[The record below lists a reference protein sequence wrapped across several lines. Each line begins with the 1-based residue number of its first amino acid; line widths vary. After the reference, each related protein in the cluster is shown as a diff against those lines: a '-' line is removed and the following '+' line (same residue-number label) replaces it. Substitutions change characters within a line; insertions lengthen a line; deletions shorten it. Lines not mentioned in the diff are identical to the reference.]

1 MKTTIDPH
9 APTDIARAAKVL
21 AERYSAAPPRE
32 TEAAI
37 AVLALWAL
45 DAVETGRMDRDQAN
59 AVFTMLEICIGD
71 QRGGPDLS
79 EDVHQLVLEGEHFH
93 DFGEEWGPD
102 PRYFRK
108 LALKVLKRA

>member
-45 DAVETGRMDRDQAN
+45 DAVETGRMDRHQAN
-59 AVFTMLEICIGD
+59 AVFTMLRSALVTSAVARTCPRTSISWCSKASISMILA
-71 QRGGPDLS
+71 RSGGLTPVTFAS
-79 EDVHQLVLEGEHFH
+79 S
-93 DFGEEWGPD
+93 P
-102 PRYFRK
+102 
-108 LALKVLKRA
+108 